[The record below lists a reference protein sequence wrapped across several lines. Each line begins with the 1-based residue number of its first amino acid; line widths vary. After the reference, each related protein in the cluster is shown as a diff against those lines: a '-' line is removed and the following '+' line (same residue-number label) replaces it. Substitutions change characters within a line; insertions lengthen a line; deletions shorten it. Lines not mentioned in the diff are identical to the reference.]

1 MVKQAGKDKQRPWA
15 LALGLWSELGLQG
28 LHRET
33 LGPLGHKTA
42 GPGVLGH
49 RQRATTTVSLGQGYG
64 PGTKGL
70 PQGHWAREYWAR
82 DTGQRHE
89 TTRPEN
95 WTRAPMRYWAHR
107 AAGPGRHSTTV
118 VPHCYNY
125 TARLVTYTWQR

>member
-1 MVKQAGKDKQRPWA
+1 MVKYAGKDKQRPWVLVRTRPTRA
-15 LALGLWSELGLQG
+15 PQEDTGTTRPQDCWARG
-28 LHRET
+28 T
-33 LGPLGHKTA
+33 GPQTA
-42 GPGVLGH
+42 GYYHSVTGPEI
-49 RQRATTTVSLGQGYG
+49 G

-82 DTGQRHE
+82 GTRQRHE